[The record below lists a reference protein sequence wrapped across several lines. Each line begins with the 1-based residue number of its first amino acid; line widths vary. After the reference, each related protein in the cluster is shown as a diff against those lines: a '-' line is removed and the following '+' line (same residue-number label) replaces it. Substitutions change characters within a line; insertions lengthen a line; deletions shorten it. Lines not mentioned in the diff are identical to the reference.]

1 MHKHGQIESL
11 LVSMENSFD
20 SLDFTITDFDR
31 VKISGQSKGS
41 MKYEENI
48 VLDHNYSVPIIRF
61 KSFI

>member
-20 SLDFTITDFDR
+20 SLDFTIRDFDR

-41 MKYEENI
+41 MKYEE
-48 VLDHNYSVPIIRF
+48 
-61 KSFI
+61 